1 MINSID
7 LLLIFMHYY
16 ILPPT
21 VLVYYLLLISMQ
33 IVFDLLLSFV
43 ACLDH
48 FIAFLTKFLICLLNI
63 FSFIA
68 IYWHFNSFFFNRFIA
83 VLYIPFHY
91 KIYDFYRHLFVYS
104 LNYYYCLDN
113 IAFSQIIIWLLLVFL
128 RNFYQEFSTSL
139 DNFVPFWYNFC
150 FALFILW
157 PLSDRQI
164 IIEPRIHANYRPWIA
179 LL

>member
-1 MINSID
+1 
-7 LLLIFMHYY
+7 
-16 ILPPT
+16 
-21 VLVYYLLLISMQ
+21 MQ

-48 FIAFLTKFLICLLNI
+48 FIAFLIKFLICLLNI

-113 IAFSQIIIWLLLVFL
+113 IAFSQIIIWLLLAFL

-139 DNFVPFWYNFC
+139 DNFDLFDIISVLLCLSCDLFQIGKLSSSREYMRIIDHGSHYFSRNKC
-150 FALFILW
+150 F
-157 PLSDRQI
+157 PGRQRNRL
-164 IIEPRIHANYRPWIA
+164 PREQLRRRAQ
-179 LL
+179 